1 MEKDTFSCLNDYLL
15 IKWKQKYRLYGI
27 FYLKQDEKQK
37 EVLGDSFGSLGDGM
51 LGELTREEEP
61 DSSLHFTGGDSGPL
75 VVVSKTAGLS
85 SDGSKRTDFIALAN
99 FVILK
104 VERSTLKFC
113 TKF

>member
-61 DSSLHFTGGDSGPL
+61 DSSHLT
-75 VVVSKTAGLS
+75 T
-85 SDGSKRTDFIALAN
+85 KRVWQISLY
-99 FVILK
+99 
-104 VERSTLKFC
+104 
-113 TKF
+113 